1 MAEYKSIEVT
11 RDKKIVIATLK
22 TGLKIDAVRELT
34 ALFESLAADETTAAI
49 VISGDFTSD
58 VAADDMAVLCEAVE
72 SLPRPVIAA
81 IAGAAQGPGFEL
93 ALACDLRVASETAR
107 FGFPGTGGGPA
118 LRLAKMVGL
127 ARAKHM
133 ALTGQIIDAL
143 EAERMG
149 LISHAAAA
157 PEVPLVAKKLART
170 VASRAS
176 RK

>member
-11 RDKKIVIATLK
+11 RDKKTVIATLK
-22 TGLKIDAVRELT
+22 AGLKLDAVRELQD
-34 ALFESLAADETTAAI
+34 LFETLAADDTAGAV
-49 VISGDFTSD
+49 VISGDFASD
-58 VAADDMAVLCEAVE
+58 VAADDIAPLCEAVE

-93 ALACDLRVASETAR
+93 ALACDLRVASEAAR

-143 EAERMG
+143 EAEQMG

-157 PEVPLVAKKLART
+157 AEVPIVAKKLAKT